1 MTQWLGGT
9 SQLRVFHV
17 QLLGTL
23 VPINHCWV
31 GSKALIN
38 QLLQPYSTLL
48 G

>member
-23 VPINHCWV
+23 CEAYDAPRELVFCT
-31 GSKALIN
+31 
-38 QLLQPYSTLL
+38 QL
-48 G
+48 